1 MAESLLEKAKRLNI
15 QPSGESLL
23 QKAERLGIQPA
34 SQAKE
39 PNYFQRV
46 GQSFQR
52 EAGAITTGVER
63 GAEAITDLTR
73 SPVSRTGELLRTG
86 LETAGGV
93 ARGAFAPI
101 LEAPIIKQAVSFV
114 TGKLVQVPQVE
125 KVISSASELAKKYPK
140 QARDIQNIVD
150 IASLGY
156 APKVSGV
163 LSKEAKAIGSD
174 IAQGTKIALNA
185 SEEAVQADIVTL
197 FQKSIKPTAKKTLI
211 QADRYENDI
220 LNALKTIK
228 SNADN
233 LNVEDVMGE
242 LVARTPQTLNELSQ
256 ALDQTKRLVF
266 SQYDDLARQA
276 GTGGAVVDAR
286 PIADEVL
293 QVAQNK
299 ALQITNPELIKYAE
313 TWAER
318 LRGFG
323 EIDTQTAQEVV
334 KTLNNSLS
342 AFYKNPTYESASKV
356 AIDAGIVNNFRK
368 ALDDAIE
375 GATGQEYQALKNQY
389 GSLKAIENDVVR
401 ASMRDARKNAKGLL
415 DYTDIF
421 TSGQMIG
428 GILSLNPAMFT
439 KGAIERGFKEY
450 FKFLNDP
457 NRAVGNMFDLLDTS
471 TVQPF
476 SPTSATFNLL
486 KNPKLGMSI
495 EDVSKSPL
503 AQEARKYATA
513 DEFVKGFEKRSF
525 NPFGMDDATIPKAD
539 IKLHDA
545 FMEYAQKPEVQKIY
559 QSGGNDTQVLKQF
572 FNENVKSSIPKG
584 LSSLA
589 TEARK
594 YKTADEFVAKIR
606 GSSTQYGDYTPQF
619 RHYGMEDYKNIS
631 ELGVKPDEMVTI
643 YRGIDRTVGK
653 VKRQINDGDFVTADY
668 DSALSYTGDAKDVVS
683 MEVPA
688 KTLYTDAIRDFKE
701 EPFYTGSEY
710 VYTKQKVN
718 PLTKSQLT
726 DFYNKVNKKK

>member
-1 MAESLLEKAKRLNI
+1 MAEGLLEKAKRLNI

-34 SQAKE
+34 SQIKE

-52 EAGAITTGVER
+52 EAEAITTGVEK
-63 GAEAITDLTR
+63 GAEAITDLSR
-73 SPVSRTGELLRTG
+73 SPISRTVELLRTG
-86 LETAGGV
+86 AETAGGV

-101 LEAPIIKQAVSFV
+101 LEAPGIKQAVGFA

-125 KVISSASELAKKYPK
+125 KVISTASELAKKYPK

-150 IASLGY
+150 ITSLGY
-156 APKVSGV
+156 APKVTGV
-163 LSKEAKAIGSD
+163 LGKEAKAISSD
-174 IAQGTKIALNA
+174 IAQGAKIVLNS
-185 SEEAVQADIVTL
+185 SEEAVQADIVSL
-197 FQKSIKPTAKKTLI
+197 FEKSIKPTAKKTLG
-211 QADRYENDI
+211 QAERYENDI

-228 SNADN
+228 SNTDN

-242 LVARTPQTLNELSQ
+242 LVARTPQTLSELAQ
-256 ALDQTKRLVF
+256 ALDQTKKIVF
-266 SQYDDLARQA
+266 SQYDDLAKQA

-293 QVAQNK
+293 RVAQNK

-313 TWAER
+313 NWAER

-342 AFYKNPTYESASKV
+342 AFYKNPTYESASKI

-375 GATGQEYQALKNQY
+375 GATGAEYQVLKNQY

-401 ASMRDARKNAKGLL
+401 AAMRDARKNAKGLL

-476 SPTSATFNLL
+476 VPTSATFNYL

-495 EDVSKSPL
+495 DDVSKDLQPL
-503 AQEARKYATA
+503 AQEARKYKSAEEFAKNIQAEISKVEFDSQIDFKGMRGEPATPR
-513 DEFVKGFEKRSF
+513 G
-525 NPFGMDDATIPKAD
+525 
-539 IKLHDA
+539 KLHRA
-545 FMEYAQKPEVQKIY
+545 FMDFTQTPEIQTKY
-559 QSGGNDTQVLKQF
+559 NASPKYNDL
-572 FNENVKSSIPKG
+572 
-584 LSSLA
+584 
-589 TEARK
+589 
-594 YKTADEFVAKIR
+594 
-606 GSSTQYGDYTPQF
+606 
-619 RHYGMEDYKNIS
+619 
-631 ELGVKPDEMVTI
+631 
-643 YRGIDRTVGK
+643 
-653 VKRQINDGDFVTADY
+653 
-668 DSALSYTGDAKDVVS
+668 DA
-683 MEVPA
+683 
-688 KTLYTDAIRDFKE
+688 
-701 EPFYTGSEY
+701 
-710 VYTKQKVN
+710 
-718 PLTKSQLT
+718 LT
-726 DFYNKVNKKK
+726 DFYNRITKKK